1 MFLCCT
7 FSVTLGT
14 NWRGSRGPLRG
25 WKPGPGMCDCHQLY
39 SQSLP
44 TWVFLVEPHMA
55 RVVAIC
61 SADPFAVETP
71 GAMHSPTRGP
81 ISTTCLLLA
90 PAFLS
95 ITTTQAQQPL
105 VLRHLLSLMLF
116 ITCPQCLLPNSAL
129 HLAPPKVG
137 KNLNHTK
144 KRLLQWGVC
153 VCVCV
158 PMSMNM
164 CVCPCL

>member
-7 FSVTLGT
+7 FSVALGT

-81 ISTTCLLLA
+81 ISTACLLLA
-90 PAFLS
+90 PAFHHNHPSSAVTGAQTSAVPDAVLS
-95 ITTTQAQQPL
+95 SSRVPSVCFPI
-105 VLRHLLSLMLF
+105 
-116 ITCPQCLLPNSAL
+116 LPCTL
-129 HLAPPKVG
+129 HLPK
-137 KNLNHTK
+137 
-144 KRLLQWGVC
+144 
-153 VCVCV
+153 
-158 PMSMNM
+158 
-164 CVCPCL
+164 